1 MTSTA
6 PKAARGVPLLRAV
19 VGTWPRRVAL
29 AVVLGTVFG
38 TTAAGGLARHDAA
51 DPGPAPATS
60 PIHR

>member
-29 AVVLGTVFG
+29 AVVLGAVVG
-38 TTAAGGLARHDAA
+38 TTAAGGLARQ
-51 DPGPAPATS
+51 G
-60 PIHR
+60 